1 MQKGHAV
8 DRQPSNALVLDIAF
22 SRIYYKFIHVYLRA
36 VMIRLCSAAA
46 LLFVFGFEGCTSGPK
61 PAPQPDMSH
70 LVPVNKSVPNELAG
84 QQIIL
89 PNAGASQSE
98 K

>member
-1 MQKGHAV
+1 
-8 DRQPSNALVLDIAF
+8 
-22 SRIYYKFIHVYLRA
+22 
-36 VMIRLCSAAA
+36 MIRLCSTAG
-46 LLFVFGFEGCTSGPK
+46 LLLAFGLEGCASGPK

>member
-1 MQKGHAV
+1 M
-8 DRQPSNALVLDIAF
+8 PSAITLLLDIAV
-22 SRIYYKFIHVYLRA
+22 SRNYHKFMIFHLR
-36 VMIRLCSAAA
+36 VLMIRLCRTAG
-46 LLFVFGFEGCTSGPK
+46 LLLAFGLEGCASGPK

-70 LVPVNKSVPNELAG
+70 LVPVNKSVPSELAG
-84 QQIIL
+84 PQIVL

>member
-1 MQKGHAV
+1 MIHLGSTV
-8 DRQPSNALVLDIAF
+8 GILLAF
-22 SRIYYKFIHVYLRA
+22 GLQ
-36 VMIRLCSAAA
+36 
-46 LLFVFGFEGCTSGPK
+46 GCASGPK

-70 LVPVNKSVPNELAG
+70 LVPVNRTIPSELAG
-84 QQIIL
+84 QQIVL